1 MNYEQFA
8 ELVRAMR
15 EAQKAYFKKRY
26 TDDLVNSK
34 KLEER
39 VDKALKDMIDLPMF
53 EE

>member
-1 MNYEQFA
+1 MTHEQFA

-15 EAQKAYFKKRY
+15 EAQKAYFKTKYR
-26 TDDLVNSK
+26 DDLIASK